1 LIYLI
6 NIKCDFKMSQD
17 PYVEKPWLK
26 NYDKG
31 VPAHIDYPEI
41 NVYEFLDDSADK
53 FGGRTAIWFLKNKIS
68 YKKLKEIAERL
79 ATALVELGVKRGD
92 VVAIM
97 IPNFPQ
103 FIMSYY
109 GILKAGAIVT
119 ACSVLHTEHELAYQL
134 NDSGA
139 EVIIAWDN
147 QVEKINNIR
156 DRTRLRH
163 VIITNVFDY
172 SPMAPRNPSEI
183 SGTIQLLNLVNNT
196 KPDPPKFTTN
206 AKEDIA
212 CLQYT
217 GGTTGLP
224 KGAMLTH
231 YNLVSNCVAVGTWAS
246 TEFRK
251 GKETILTNLPLFHIY
266 GQTVCMNLHIYMGS
280 TIALNPDPRDQKS
293 LFEIIKSTS
302 PTMFPGVP
310 TMYMRLLER
319 DDLEDYAKDMRS
331 IRVCN
336 TGAAPMP
343 PEVMKEFEERTGGII
358 IEGYGLT
365 ESSPVACTNPFLGER
380 KIGSVGMPI
389 PDTEIKLVNI
399 EDYTKIVP
407 FGEPGEIMIKGPQIM
422 KGYWN
427 KPEATEN
434 QIKDG
439 WLLTGDIAK
448 MDEDGYFY
456 IVDRK
461 KDMIDVSGF
470 KVYPRELEDC
480 LFEHE
485 AVENAAVIGVPDP
498 NLPGSEKVKAYIVL
512 KDGYKESEE
521 IEAEIKEFC
530 RKTVAPYKVPKFIEF
545 RKELPETLVGKVLR
559 KDLKDIEA
567 RRRGEEV

>member
-1 LIYLI
+1 
-6 NIKCDFKMSQD
+6 MSED
-17 PYVEKPWLK
+17 PYAKKPWLAH
-26 NYDKG
+26 YDEG
-31 VPAHIDYPEI
+31 VPADIDYPKI
-41 NVYEFLDDSADK
+41 NIYEFLENSAKDY
-53 FGGRTAIWFLKNKIS
+53 GGRTAIWFLKNKIS
-68 YKKLKEIAERL
+68 YKKLKDIVDRL
-79 ATALVELGVKRGD
+79 ATALINLGLKRGD

-109 GILKAGAIVT
+109 GILRAGGIVT

-139 EVIIAWDN
+139 EIIIAWDN
-147 QVEKINNIR
+147 QVEKITNIR

-163 VIITNVFDY
+163 IIITNVFDY
-172 SPMAPRNPSEI
+172 SPMAPRNPPEI
-183 SGTIQLLNLVNNT
+183 AGTIQFLNLINDT
-196 KPDPPKFTTN
+196 KPNPPSFETN

-231 YNLVSNCVAVGTWAS
+231 YNLVSNCVAVVKWAGDAL
-246 TEFRK
+246 RV

-266 GQTVCMNLHIYMGS
+266 GQTVCMNLHVYIAS

-293 LFEIIKSTS
+293 LFEIIKSTHPS
-302 PTMFPGVP
+302 QFPGVP

-319 DDLEDYAKDMRS
+319 DDLEDYAKDLKS

-343 PEVMKEFEERTGGII
+343 PEVLKEFEERTGGII
-358 IEGYGLT
+358 LEGYGMT
-365 ESSPVACTNPFLGER
+365 ESSPVTHTNPFIGER

-389 PDTEIKLVNI
+389 PDTEVRIVDI
-399 EDYTKIVP
+399 SDYTKILP
-407 FGEPGEIMIKGPQIM
+407 IGEAGEIIIKGPQVM

-427 KPEATEN
+427 KPEATED

-439 WLLTGDIAK
+439 WLLTGDIGK

-461 KDMIDVSGF
+461 KDMINVSGF
-470 KVYPRELEDC
+470 KVYPRELEDV
-480 LFEHE
+480 LFEYE
-485 AVENAAVIGVPDP
+485 AIENAAVIGVPDP
-498 NLPGSEKVKAYIVL
+498 KMPGSEKVKAYIVL
-512 KDGYKESEE
+512 KDSYKESEE
-521 IEAEIKEFC
+521 MEAEIKEFC
-530 RKTVAPYKVPKFIEF
+530 RTNVAPYKVPKFIEF

-559 KDLKDIEA
+559 KDLKEIEA

>member
-1 LIYLI
+1 
-6 NIKCDFKMSQD
+6 MSEED
-17 PYVEKPWLK
+17 PYASKPWLK
-26 NYDKG
+26 NYDEA

-41 NVYEFLDDSADK
+41 NLYEFLDNSVKDFSS
-53 FGGRTAIWFLKNKIS
+53 RTAIWFMKNKIS
-68 YKKLKEIAERL
+68 YKKLKDITDRI
-79 ATALVELGVKRGD
+79 ATALVNLGLKKGD

-109 GILKAGAIVT
+109 GILKAGGIVT
-119 ACSVLHTEHELAYQL
+119 CVSTLHTEHELTYQL

-139 EVIIAWDN
+139 EIIIAWDN
-147 QVEKINNIR
+147 QVDKINKVR

-163 VIITNVFDY
+163 VIITNVLDY

-183 SGTIQLLNLVNNT
+183 SGTIQFLNLIDDT
-196 KPDPPKFTTN
+196 KPNPPKFETN

-212 CLQYT
+212 SLQYT
-217 GGTTGLP
+217 GGTTGVP

-231 YNLVSNCVAVGTWAS
+231 HNLVSNSIATLSWIGQES
-246 TEFRK
+246 NR

-266 GQTVCMNLHIYMGS
+266 GQTVCMNIHIYNGS

-293 LFEIIKSTS
+293 LFEVIKSTQPS
-302 PTMFPGVP
+302 MFPGVP

-319 DDLEDYAKDMRS
+319 DDLEDYAKDLKS

-343 PEVMKEFEERTGGII
+343 PEVLKEFEERTGGKV
-358 IEGYGLT
+358 IEGYGMT
-365 ESSPVACTNPFLGER
+365 ETSPVTHSNPIAGER

-389 PDTEIKLVNI
+389 PDTEVKIVDI

-407 FGEPGEIMIKGPQIM
+407 LGEAGEIMIKGPQVM

-427 KPEATEN
+427 KPEETAN
-434 QIKDG
+434 QMKG
-439 WLLTGDIAK
+439 EWVLTGDIGK

-461 KDMIDVSGF
+461 KDMINVSGF
-470 KVYPRELEDC
+470 KVYPRELEDV

-485 AVENAAVIGVPDP
+485 AIENVAIIGIPDP
-498 NLPGSEKVKAYIVL
+498 DLRGSEKVKAYVVL
-512 KDGYKESEE
+512 KDGYQESEE
-521 IEAEIKEFC
+521 MKSEIKEFC
-530 RKTVAPYKVPKFIEF
+530 RQNVAPYKIPKFIEF
-545 RKELPETLVGKVLR
+545 RKELPETLVGKVQR
-559 KDLKDIEA
+559 KELKDIEA
-567 RRRGEEV
+567 KRRGEEV

>member
-1 LIYLI
+1 
-6 NIKCDFKMSQD
+6 MSED
-17 PYVEKPWLK
+17 PYATKPWLK
-26 NYDKG
+26 NYDPE
-31 VPAHIDYPEI
+31 VPPSIDYPKI
-41 NVYEFLDDSADK
+41 NIYEFLDNSAND
-53 FGGRTAIWFLKNKIS
+53 FGSRTAIWFIKNKIS
-68 YKKLKEIAERL
+68 YKKLKELSERL
-79 ATALVELGVKRGD
+79 ATALVDLGVKKGD

-103 FIMSYY
+103 FIISYY

-134 NDSGA
+134 NDAGA

-147 QVEKINNIR
+147 QIEKIQKIQ

-172 SPMAPRNPSEI
+172 SPMAPRNPPEI
-183 SGTIQLLNLVNNT
+183 SGTKQFINLVNNT
-196 KPDPPKFTTN
+196 KPNPPTFEIDAN
-206 AKEDIA
+206 GVA

-231 YNLVSNCVAVGTWAS
+231 RNIVSNCVAVGTWAGK
-246 TEFRK
+246 EFRR

-266 GQTVCMNLHIYMGS
+266 GQTVCMNLHVYMGS

-293 LFEIIKSTS
+293 LFEMIKQTS

-336 TGAAPMP
+336 TGAAAMP
-343 PEVMKEFEERTGGII
+343 PEVLKEFEERTGGII
-358 IEGYGLT
+358 IEGYGMT
-365 ESSPVACTNPFLGER
+365 EASPVTHTNPFVGER

-389 PDTEIKLVNI
+389 PDTEVRIVDI
-399 EDYTKIVP
+399 DDYTKIKP
-407 FGEPGEIMIKGPQIM
+407 IGESGEIMIKGPQVM

-427 KPEATEN
+427 KPEATAN

-439 WLLTGDIAK
+439 WLLTGDIGK

-461 KDMIDVSGF
+461 KDMINVSGF

-485 AVENAAVIGVPDP
+485 AVENAAVIGVPNPDI
-498 NLPGSEKVKAYIVL
+498 PGSERVKAYIVL
-512 KDGYKESEE
+512 KDGYPENEE
-521 IEAEIKEFC
+521 TEAEIKEFC
-530 RKTVAPYKVPKFIEF
+530 RQSVAPYKVPKFIEF

>member
-1 LIYLI
+1 
-6 NIKCDFKMSQD
+6 MSED
-17 PYVEKPWLK
+17 PYATKPWLK
-26 NYDKG
+26 NYDPE
-31 VPAHIDYPEI
+31 VPPSIDYPKI
-41 NVYEFLDDSADK
+41 NIYEFLDNSTDD
-53 FGGRTAIWFLKNKIS
+53 FGSRTAIWFMKNKIS
-68 YKKLKEIAERL
+68 YKKLKELAERL
-79 ATALVELGVKRGD
+79 ATALVDLGVRKGD

-103 FIMSYY
+103 FIISYY
-109 GILKAGAIVT
+109 GILKAGGIAT

-139 EVIIAWDN
+139 EIIIAWDN
-147 QVEKINNIR
+147 QIEKIQKIQ
-156 DRTRLRH
+156 DRTKLRH

-172 SPMAPRNPSEI
+172 SPMAPRNPPEI
-183 SGTIQLLNLVNNT
+183 SGTKQFLNLVNNT
-196 KPDPPKFTTN
+196 KPNPPTFETDAN
-206 AKEDIA
+206 DVA

-231 YNLVSNCVAVGTWAS
+231 RNIVSNCVAVSTWAGK
-246 TEFRK
+246 EFRR

-266 GQTVCMNLHIYMGS
+266 GQTVCMNLHVYMGS

-293 LFEIIKSTS
+293 LFEMIKQTS

-336 TGAAPMP
+336 TGAAAMP
-343 PEVMKEFEERTGGII
+343 PEVLKEFEDRTGGII
-358 IEGYGLT
+358 IEGYGMT
-365 ESSPVACTNPFLGER
+365 EASPVTHTNPFVGER

-389 PDTEIKLVNI
+389 PDTEVRIVNI
-399 EDYTKIVP
+399 EDYTKILP
-407 FGEPGEIMIKGPQIM
+407 IGESGEIMIKGPQVM

-427 KPEATEN
+427 KPEATAN

-439 WLLTGDIAK
+439 WLLTGDIGK

-461 KDMIDVSGF
+461 KDMINFSGF

-485 AVENAAVIGVPDP
+485 AVENAAVIGVPNPDI
-498 NLPGSEKVKAYIVL
+498 PGSEKVKAYIVL
-512 KDGYKESEE
+512 KDGYQESEE
-521 IEAEIKEFC
+521 VEAEIKEFC
-530 RKTVAPYKVPKFIEF
+530 RQTVAPYKVPKFIEF

-559 KDLKDIEA
+559 KDLKEIEA

>member
-1 LIYLI
+1 MSEDIY
-6 NIKCDFKMSQD
+6 SQ
-17 PYVEKPWLK
+17 KPWLK
-26 NYDKG
+26 NYDEG
-31 VPAHIDYPEI
+31 VPPHIEYPEI
-41 NVYEFLDDSADK
+41 NVYEFLKNSAKK
-53 FGGRTAIWFLKNKIS
+53 FGGRTAIWFMKNKIT
-68 YKKLKEIAERL
+68 YKKLDDITDRL
-79 ATALVELGVKRGD
+79 ATALVDLGVKRGD

-147 QVEKINNIR
+147 QIEKISKIR

-163 VIITNVFDY
+163 IIVTNVLDY
-172 SPMAPRNPSEI
+172 SPMSKRNPPEI
-183 SGTIQLLNLVNNT
+183 SGTKQFLNLIDET
-196 KPDPPKFTTN
+196 KPNPPIFTTN

-231 YNLVSNCVAVGTWAS
+231 YNLVSNCVAVNVWGVG
-246 TEFRK
+246 ELRE

-266 GQTVCMNLHIYMGS
+266 GQTVCMNLHVLIGS

-293 LFEIIKSTS
+293 LFEIIKTTNA
-302 PTMFPGVP
+302 TMFPGVP

-319 DDLEDYAKDMRS
+319 DDLEDYAKDLRS

-343 PEVMKEFEERTGGII
+343 PEVLKEFEERTGAII
-358 IEGYGLT
+358 LEGYGMT
-365 ESSPVACTNPFLGER
+365 ESSPVVTTNPFKGNR
-380 KIGSVGMPI
+380 KIGSIGMPI
-389 PDTEIKLVNI
+389 PDTIVKIVDI
-399 EDYTKIVP
+399 DDYTKLVP
-407 FGEPGEIMIKGPQIM
+407 QGEAGELIIQGPQVM

-427 KPEATEN
+427 KPEETEN
-434 QIKDG
+434 QIKNG
-439 WLLTGDIAK
+439 WLLTGDIGK
-448 MDEDGYFY
+448 MDENGYYY

-461 KDMIDVSGF
+461 KDMINVSGF
-470 KVYPRELEDC
+470 KVYPRELEDV
-480 LFEHE
+480 LFENE
-485 AVENAAVIGVPDP
+485 AIENAAVIGLPDP

-512 KDGYKESEE
+512 KDGYKESDEMK
-521 IEAEIKEFC
+521 AEIKEFC
-530 RKTVAPYKVPKFIEF
+530 RQVLAPYKVPKFIEF

>member
-1 LIYLI
+1 
-6 NIKCDFKMSQD
+6 MSED
-17 PYVEKPWLK
+17 PYAKKPWLAH
-26 NYDKG
+26 YDDG
-31 VPAHIDYPEI
+31 VPEHIDYPEMNI
-41 NVYEFLDDSADK
+41 YEFLENSVKDY
-53 FGGRTAIWFLKNKIS
+53 GGRTAIWFMKNKIS
-68 YKKLKEIAERL
+68 YKKLKDIVERL
-79 ATALVELGVKRGD
+79 ATALVDLGLKRGD

-109 GILKAGAIVT
+109 AILRAGGIVT

-139 EVIIAWDN
+139 EIIIAWDN

-172 SPMAPRNPSEI
+172 SPMAPRNPAEI
-183 SGTIQLLNLVNNT
+183 SGTIQYLNLISDT
-196 KPDPPKFTTN
+196 KPNPPSFETN

-231 YNLVSNCVAVGTWAS
+231 YNLVSNCIAVMKWAGD
-246 TEFRK
+246 EMNP

-266 GQTVCMNLHIYMGS
+266 GQTVCMNIHVALGS

-293 LFEIIKSTS
+293 LFEMIKSTR

-319 DDLEDYAKDMRS
+319 DDLEDYAKDLRS

-336 TGAAPMP
+336 TGAAAMP
-343 PEVMKEFEERTGGII
+343 PEVLKEFEKRTGGKIL
-358 IEGYGLT
+358 EGYGMT
-365 ESSPVACTNPFLGER
+365 EASPVTHTNPFQGER
-380 KIGSVGMPI
+380 KVGSVGMPI
-389 PDTEIKLVNI
+389 PDTEVRIVDI
-399 EDYTKIVP
+399 EDYTKILP
-407 FGEPGEIMIKGPQIM
+407 IGEAGEIIIKGPQVM

-427 KPEATEN
+427 KPEATED
-434 QIKDG
+434 QIKDR
-439 WLLTGDIAK
+439 WLLTGDIGK

-461 KDMIDVSGF
+461 KDMINVSGF
-470 KVYPRELEDC
+470 KVYPRELEDV

-485 AVENAAVIGVPDP
+485 AIENAAVIGVPDP
-498 NLPGSEKVKAYIVL
+498 DIPGSEKVKAYIVL
-512 KDGYKESEE
+512 KDGYMENEE
-521 IEAEIKEFC
+521 MEAELKEFC
-530 RKTVAPYKVPKFIEF
+530 RKEVAPYKVPKFIEF

-559 KDLKDIEA
+559 KDLKEIEA

>member
-1 LIYLI
+1 
-6 NIKCDFKMSQD
+6 MSEEN
-17 PYVEKPWLK
+17 PYASKPWLK
-26 NYDKG
+26 NYDPG
-31 VPAHIDYPEI
+31 VPAQIDYPEM
-41 NVYEFLDDSADK
+41 NLYEFLDNSAK
-53 FGGRTAIWFLKNKIS
+53 RFGSRTAIWFMKNKIT
-68 YKKLKEIAERL
+68 YKKLKDITDRL
-79 ATALVELGVKRGD
+79 ATALVNLGVKKGD

-109 GILKAGAIVT
+109 GILKAGGIVT
-119 ACSVLHTEHELAYQL
+119 CVSVLNTEHEVAYQL

-139 EVIIAWDN
+139 EIIIVWDA
-147 QVEKINNIR
+147 QLDKINKIR

-163 VIITNVFDY
+163 VIITNVLDY
-172 SPMAPRNPSEI
+172 TLNAPRNPPEI
-183 SGTIQLLNLVNNT
+183 AGTIQFINLINNT
-196 KPDPPKFTTN
+196 KPNPPKFETN

-212 CLQYT
+212 VIQYT

-231 YNLVSNCVAVGTWAS
+231 YNIVSNCIATYTWLGSEA
-246 TEFRK
+246 K
-251 GKETILTNLPLFHIY
+251 PGKDTGLTNLPLFHIY
-266 GQTVCMNLHIYMGS
+266 GQTVCMNIFIYNGS
-280 TIALNPDPRDQKS
+280 TIALNPDPRDHKS
-293 LFEIIKSTS
+293 LFEIIKATR
-302 PTMFPGVP
+302 PAMFPGVP

-319 DDLEDYAKDMRS
+319 DDLEDYAKDLRS
-331 IRVCN
+331 IRICN

-343 PEVMKEFEERTGGII
+343 PEVLKEFEERTGGKI
-358 IEGYGLT
+358 IEGYGMT
-365 ESSPVACTNPFLGER
+365 ECSPVTHSNPIQGER

-389 PDTEIKLVNI
+389 PDTEVKIVDI
-399 EDYTKIVP
+399 DDYTKIVP
-407 FGEPGEIMIKGPQIM
+407 LGEAGEIMIKGPQVM

-427 KPEATEN
+427 KPEATAN

-439 WLLTGDIAK
+439 WLLTGDIGK

-461 KDMIDVSGF
+461 KDMINVSGF
-470 KVYPRELEDC
+470 KVYPREVEDV

-485 AVENAAVIGVPDP
+485 AIENAAIIGVPNPDI
-498 NLPGSEKVKAYIVL
+498 PGSEKVKAYIVL

-521 IEAEIKEFC
+521 MKAEIKEFC
-530 RKTVAPYKVPKFIEF
+530 RQHVAPYKVPKLIEF

-559 KDLKDIEA
+559 KDLKEIEA

>member
-1 LIYLI
+1 MSEDIY
-6 NIKCDFKMSQD
+6 SQ
-17 PYVEKPWLK
+17 KPWLK
-26 NYDKG
+26 NYDEG
-31 VPAHIDYPEI
+31 VPAHIEYPEI
-41 NVYEFLDDSADK
+41 NVYEFLKNSADK
-53 FGGRTAIWFLKNKIS
+53 FGGRTAIWFMKNKIT
-68 YKKLKEIAERL
+68 YKKLDDITDRL
-79 ATALVELGVKRGD
+79 ATALVDLGVKRGD

-147 QVEKINNIR
+147 QIEKISKIR

-163 VIITNVFDY
+163 VIVTNVLDY
-172 SPMAPRNPSEI
+172 SPLSKRNPPEI
-183 SGTIQLLNLVNNT
+183 SGTKQLLNLIDET
-196 KPDPPKFTTN
+196 KPNPPTFTTN

-231 YNLVSNCVAVGTWAS
+231 YNLVSNSVAVNVWGVG
-246 TEFRK
+246 ELRE

-266 GQTVCMNLHIYMGS
+266 GQTVCMNLHVLIGS

-293 LFEIIKSTS
+293 LFEIIKTTNA
-302 PTMFPGVP
+302 TMFPGVP

-319 DDLEDYAKDMRS
+319 DDLEDYAKDLRS

-343 PEVMKEFEERTGGII
+343 PEVLKEFEERTGAII
-358 IEGYGLT
+358 LEGYGMT
-365 ESSPVACTNPFLGER
+365 ESSPVTHTNPFKGER

-389 PDTEIKLVNI
+389 PDTEVKIVKI
-399 EDYTKIVP
+399 DDYTQSVP
-407 FGEPGEIMIKGPQIM
+407 LGEAGEIIIKGPQVM

-427 KPEATEN
+427 KPDETEN
-434 QIKDG
+434 QIKNR

-461 KDMIDVSGF
+461 KDMINVSGF
-470 KVYPRELEDC
+470 KVYPRELEDV
-480 LFEHE
+480 LFENE
-485 AVENAAVIGVPDP
+485 AIENAAVIGLPDP

-512 KDGYKESEE
+512 KDGYKESDEMK
-521 IEAEIKEFC
+521 AEIKEFC
-530 RKTVAPYKVPKFIEF
+530 RQVLAPYKIPKFIEF